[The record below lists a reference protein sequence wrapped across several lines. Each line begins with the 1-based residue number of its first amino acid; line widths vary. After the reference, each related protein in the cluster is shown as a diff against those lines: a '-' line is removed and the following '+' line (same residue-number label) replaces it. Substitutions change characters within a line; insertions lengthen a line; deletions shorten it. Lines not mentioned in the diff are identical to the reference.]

1 MALFLDSLG
10 LSKISENQAEILNLF
25 VDVQSV
31 EGADYNYKTISYN
44 DGLKLVAR
52 VLKEGKDTDIVGVD
66 SHVINECKWEVAPV
80 MTLGTTSEIP
90 AVVFSSLDNKKA
102 FIANLVEAG
111 LSKHVLKENE
121 NVELQVCGFPTNLAI
136 YKDRKDYESK
146 VEGPYIKDQM
156 LFPYYFYNLQS
167 EDLTE
172 EQKKTYSENVLFNI
186 YCGKVLSTKKVKFS
200 NSDEYCFKSMVE
212 TIMGPLELVYS
223 SNIVKKPIEVGNYI
237 VGSIY
242 LSGKLTN

>member
-25 VDVQSV
+25 ASVKSV

-52 VLKEGKDTDIVGVD
+52 IAKGGKDTDIIGID
-66 SHVINECKWEVAPV
+66 SHIINKCKWKATPV
-80 MTLGTTSEIP
+80 MSLGRTSEIP
-90 AVVFSSLDNKKA
+90 AVVFSSVDDDKA
-102 FIANLVEAG
+102 FIVNLVEAG
-111 LSKHVLKENE
+111 LSKQVLKQKE

-136 YKDRKDYESK
+136 YENRLDYENK
-146 VEGPYIKDQM
+146 AKGPFIKDQM

-167 EDLTE
+167 EDLTD
-172 EQKKTYSENVLFNI
+172 EQKKKYSENVLFNI
-186 YCGKVLSTKKVKFS
+186 YCGEVLDTKKVKFS
-200 NSDEYCFKSMVE
+200 NSENYCYKSMVN
-212 TIMGPLELVYS
+212 TIIGPLELIYS
-223 SNIVKKPIEVGNYI
+223 SNIAKTPIKKGNYI

-242 LSGKLTN
+242 LSAKLPE